1 QQLANSWDESFWAV
15 CALPR
20 DRFRFLLSPVVS
32 PAPLAPRRHPPR
44 GQRGCRTPENL
55 TFWAVVTRMPRP
67 GSSQKLSN
75 PVGGRNFGFCAH
87 PRHQNSMFLPPADT
101 LDAYV
106 GPRSSTGPHHQRS
119 LPKGARQGLAP
130 KRETLETGSR
140 STAAEAYWVTALAK
154 GLMSLVRQR
163 ARTEP
168 AGARDHYLHPLPAP
182 LGLHPKRRGHKAV
195 HVHELRVLGQ
205 ATARARRPQGPAP
218 HRRPRSRGPRRQ
230 PHRSY
235 VHRRQLRQLAHRSIA
250 RPRLCQPAHIH
261 PPRRRA

>member
-1 QQLANSWDESFWAV
+1 MVPLAVDWTATAERATALDPQYPAEPGHNNDFLASVAPRAETGGWQQLANSWDESFWAV

-101 LDAYV
+101 LGAYV
-106 GPRSSTGPHHQRS
+106 GPR
-119 LPKGARQGLAP
+119 
-130 KRETLETGSR
+130 
-140 STAAEAYWVTALAK
+140 
-154 GLMSLVRQR
+154 
-163 ARTEP
+163 
-168 AGARDHYLHPLPAP
+168 
-182 LGLHPKRRGHKAV
+182 
-195 HVHELRVLGQ
+195 
-205 ATARARRPQGPAP
+205 
-218 HRRPRSRGPRRQ
+218 
-230 PHRSY
+230 
-235 VHRRQLRQLAHRSIA
+235 
-250 RPRLCQPAHIH
+250 
-261 PPRRRA
+261 